1 MHLIIL
7 SLWDGHFF
15 SDITVGIR
23 HFLKSLI
30 RLTSRSVHEIF
41 LGWAEQARDATK
53 TIPADDDLGKAVLVT
68 ERHDWHWDRLR
79 VQDGPISSSVWHRR
93 GKQSGAVWERVAPSR
108 RTNDHRTWAFF
119 LSSQS
124 AMQAMLPGLH
134 TRSFNIQFTGLDV
147 QYSHDNTYNIHHNT
161 YIAQHTP
168 HTQTP
173 HKHALLFLLRL
184 CS

>member
-7 SLWDGHFF
+7 SLWDVHFF

-30 RLTSRSVHEIF
+30 RPTSRSVHEIF
-41 LGWAEQARDATK
+41 LGWAEQALDATK
-53 TIPADDDLGKAVLVT
+53 TIPADDDLGKAVMVT
-68 ERHDWHWDRLR
+68 DRHDWNWDRLR
-79 VQDGPISSSVWHRR
+79 VQDGLISSSVRHHR

-124 AMQAMLPGLH
+124 AMQAMLPGL
-134 TRSFNIQFTGLDV
+134 DV
-147 QYSHDNTYNIHHNT
+147 PRKVGISHSTKQGFRVENTSTHSVREKKRNPSTTDFFVACCY
-161 YIAQHTP
+161 
-168 HTQTP
+168 
-173 HKHALLFLLRL
+173 
-184 CS
+184 